1 MDTSPGTQRVSE
13 VRSRLMVWRKTLKLK
28 ALPCPLSVKRWV
40 NPPHPIG
47 QKAFMKATRLI
58 HLLLYIGTASAASDR
73 FARDLVSKANSDQ
86 VGSYVI
92 SPISAQ
98 QAISMVALGASGTTR
113 QEMDRVLGFP
123 SDTADRNRRIQQVQD
138 AISKVSMGGS
148 VALEV
153 ANRVWIERSFP
164 VKPSFRTEVERMFD
178 SGIATGD
185 FRTRA
190 DSCRGEI
197 NRWVEAKTHQRI
209 RDLLPTG
216 AVDASTR
223 MVLVNAV
230 YFRGEWDVPFE
241 PGKTQ
246 RSRFSSSDQK
256 SFQVPMMQQTASL
269 PYREET
275 GLQICA
281 LAYRGRGLSMVILLP
296 ELDGVHGLEERI
308 AKEGIDTVIGQLESR
323 RVEIFLPRF
332 KVESAFELPEMLKT
346 MGMRSVFDDESA
358 DLSGISTNRLSVSRV
373 IQKASVEV
381 REEGTEAAAATS
393 VLALEAPAP
402 PSEKAVVFRADHP
415 FLFVLREDSSGL
427 ILFAGRF
434 SVPSR

>member
-1 MDTSPGTQRVSE
+1 
-13 VRSRLMVWRKTLKLK
+13 
-28 ALPCPLSVKRWV
+28 
-40 NPPHPIG
+40 
-47 QKAFMKATRLI
+47 MKAIHLV
-58 HLLLYIGTASAASDR
+58 HLLLNIGTVLAASDP
-73 FARDLVSKANSDQ
+73 FARDLVSKAGSDQ
-86 VGSYVI
+86 TGSYVI

-98 QAISMVALGASGTTR
+98 QALSMVALGASGMTR

-123 SDTADRNRRIQQVQD
+123 SDAAGRSRRIQQVQNTL
-138 AISKVSMGGS
+138 AKVSKGGS

-153 ANRVWIERSFP
+153 ANRVWIDRSFP
-164 VKPSFRTEVERMFD
+164 LKSSFRTEVEGIFE

-185 FRTRA
+185 FRNRA
-190 DSCRGEI
+190 ESCRGEI

-209 RDLLPTG
+209 RNLLPTG
-216 AVDASTR
+216 TVDASTR

-230 YFRGEWDVPFE
+230 YFRGEWEVPFE

-246 RSRFSSSDQK
+246 RSRFASSAEK
-256 SFQVPMMQQTASL
+256 SFQVPMMQQSKSL
-269 PYREET
+269 LYREET

-281 LAYRGRGLSMVILLP
+281 LAYRGSDLSMVILLP
-296 ELDGVHGLEERI
+296 ELDAIRGLEDRV
-308 AKEGIDTVIGQLESR
+308 AREGIDTVIGQLESR

-373 IQKASVEV
+373 IQKAFVEV

-393 VLALEAPAP
+393 VLALGAPAP
-402 PSEKAVVFRADHP
+402 PPEKTVVFRADHP

-427 ILFAGRF
+427 ILFAGRV
-434 SVPSR
+434 SVPLR